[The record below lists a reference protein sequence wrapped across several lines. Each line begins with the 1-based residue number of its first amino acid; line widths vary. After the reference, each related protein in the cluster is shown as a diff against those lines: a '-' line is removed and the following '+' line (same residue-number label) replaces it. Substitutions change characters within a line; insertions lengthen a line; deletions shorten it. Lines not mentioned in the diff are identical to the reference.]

1 MAGLKYIVIFGS
13 IAALAAGGLLML
25 SNREKNGPPP
35 ASAGESD
42 PKRADISFT
51 VVRADGPVD
60 IKMLQPLTEGWNV
73 PPDADEKPLIKRL
86 EMLVPAV
93 KFTHQPLGAEL
104 FVKRQGAL
112 PLREGP
118 LAVGQLTGEVRK
130 RTGVLFSYDVPLKA
144 TFAKTVLVEVHQASP
159 KESWLLFAT
168 SYTAGASGM
177 GRGRSM

>member
-13 IAALAAGGLLML
+13 IAALASGGLLML
-25 SNREKNGPPP
+25 SNREKEGPPP
-35 ASAGESD
+35 TGESA

-60 IKMLQPLTEGWNV
+60 KKALQPLTEGWDV
-73 PPDADEKPLIKRL
+73 PPGADEKPLIKRL
-86 EMLVPAV
+86 ETLVPAV

-104 FVKRQGAL
+104 FVKRQGTL
-112 PLREGP
+112 PEREGA
-118 LAVGQLTGEVRK
+118 LAVGQLTGEVRR
-130 RTGVLFSYDVPLKA
+130 RTGSLFSYDVPLKA
-144 TFAKTVLVEVHQASP
+144 TFGKTVLLEVHQVTP

-168 SYTAGASGM
+168 TYTAGSSGM